1 MGRSYDE
8 QIEDSLRRIRSSIEQ
23 SRGAD
28 APIIQQIV
36 VATGVHV
43 VDRIA
48 AKIAEKEERRQ
59 NRHERRAAEHEQRRA
74 HRELKQALR
83 RKASEAS
90 DRPKGLVF
98 AAAGLVALGFAL
110 TQPHLWWML
119 FVALG
124 FGMSAATHL
133 GRAHRRELEGRR
145 EREGSGASEPAAAS
159 RAEAAPVT
167 PVPAAAPTPPDD
179 PRVIR
184 IQQLSDQLL
193 ADVAS
198 GPALFK
204 GVIKHPK
211 ETIEGLRQ
219 ACLAIARRER
229 ELRAALA
236 AQDDTTLATERAHLA
251 ERVAAEPDAIVR
263 DRLAAALRAL
273 DEQRTHRA
281 EVATAASRLE
291 AENTRILYTLESLHM
306 QLLRARSTDA
316 GAPELGGKLRQSL
329 EDLTHE
335 VDAVAEAL
343 EWVEAPGRV
352 ADTTPPAAGVSAAEA
367 ARRAGA
373 RVDRQSH

>member
-23 SRGAD
+23 SRGAY
-28 APIIQQIV
+28 APIIQQLV

-59 NRHERRAAEHEQRRA
+59 SRHERRAAEHEQRRA
-74 HRELKQALR
+74 RRELKEALR

-90 DRPKGLVF
+90 DRPKGYVF
-98 AAAGLVALGFAL
+98 AAGGLVALGFAL

-133 GRAHRRELEGRR
+133 GRAHRREVERRR
-145 EREGSGASEPAAAS
+145 EREASGETERGAAAT
-159 RAEAAPVT
+159 ATT
-167 PVPAAAPTPPDD
+167 PATPTPPDD
-179 PRVIR
+179 PRVAR

-236 AQDDTTLATERAHLA
+236 AQDETALATERAQLA
-251 ERVAAEPDAIVR
+251 LRVTAESDAIVR

-273 DEQRTHRA
+273 DEQRAHRA
-281 EVATAASRLE
+281 EVATAASRLD

-352 ADTTPPAAGVSAAEA
+352 ADTTPPATGVSAGDA
-367 ARRAGA
+367 ARRAAA
-373 RVDRQSH
+373 RADRQPH